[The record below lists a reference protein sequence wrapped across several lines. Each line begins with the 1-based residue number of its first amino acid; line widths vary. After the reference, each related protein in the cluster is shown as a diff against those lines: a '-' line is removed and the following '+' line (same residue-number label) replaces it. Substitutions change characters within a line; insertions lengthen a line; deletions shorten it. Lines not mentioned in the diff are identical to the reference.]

1 MQFGYRYGIIYST
14 RLNNKIPKRFILK
27 KRGCM
32 KKIVNLLL
40 ELMLVILGNT
50 LCAFGV
56 VCFVEPGGLIMG
68 GTTGIALF
76 LQETAAIP
84 VSLSAL
90 AVNGVLFIIGV
101 FFLGK
106 KFAVA
111 TVLSTFYYPA
121 ALEWIGRLFGNHPFT
136 ADPMLCAIFGG
147 LCVGIAIGL
156 VFRTGA
162 STGGMD
168 IPPLIL
174 HRLFGWSVSVLVYIF
189 DILILLLQLGQCSS
203 EQLLY
208 SLLLVIIYTVA
219 MDKVLMLGTGQI
231 EIKIVSSCSEE
242 IRRKILEDADRG
254 VSLLQGKTGY
264 LEQDMELLFTVVSAR
279 ELRSIERMVHEVDS
293 SAFIIITSVR
303 EVKGKGFTLDK
314 EYVKKQGR

>member
-1 MQFGYRYGIIYST
+1 MRM
-14 RLNNKIPKRFILK
+14 KRDA
-27 KRGCM
+27 M
-32 KKIVNLLL
+32 KKTINLLL
-40 ELMLVILGNT
+40 EVILVILGNT

-76 LQETAAIP
+76 LQETAGIP

-90 AVNGVLFIIGV
+90 GVNSLLFVVGT

-106 KFAVA
+106 KFAIT
-111 TVLSTFYYPA
+111 TVLSTFYYPM
-121 ALEWIGRLFGNHPFT
+121 ALEWIGRVFGSQPFT

-147 LCVGIAIGL
+147 LCVGIAIGM
-156 VFRTGA
+156 VFRTGS

-174 HRLFGWSVSVLVYIF
+174 HRLFGWPVSVLVYIF
-189 DILILLLQLGQCSS
+189 DILILLLQWGSCTG
-203 EQLLY
+203 EQILY

-231 EIKIVSSCSEE
+231 EIKVVSTHSEE
-242 IRRKILEDADRG
+242 IRRRILEDADRG

-264 LEQDMELLFTVVSAR
+264 LEEDMELLITVVSAR
-279 ELRSIERMVHEVDS
+279 ELRSIERLVHEADS

-303 EVKGKGFTLDK
+303 EVKGKGFTLEK
-314 EYVKKQGR
+314 EYVKK